1 MHSKSYKGFSLVEL
15 MITLAI
21 AAILLTIGVPS
32 FNDII
37 KDNRLTSQIN
47 SLVSSLGMARSEA
60 LKRSQPVSVCK
71 SGNGTSCSSNWTAS
85 NQGWAVFVDSDQSGS
100 IDAGEEVLRARGRL
114 ENGTN
119 LRFTRNFLNFD
130 RQGSAPV
137 SSGTF
142 VLCDD
147 RGASSAKAIIVL
159 ASGLIRKGEDS
170 NNDGTVEDL
179 NGSNVTCP

>member
-1 MHSKSYKGFSLVEL
+1 MHSKSYNGFSLIEL
-15 MITLAI
+15 MVTLSI

-32 FNDII
+32 FNTII
-37 KDNRLTSQIN
+37 KNNRLTSQIN

-60 LKRSQPVSVCK
+60 LKRNQPVSVCK
-71 SGNGTSCSSNWTAS
+71 SGNGTACSSNWTAS
-85 NQGWAVFVDSDQSGS
+85 SQGWAVFVDSDQNGS
-100 IDAGEEVLRARGRL
+100 IGAGEEVLRANGRL
-114 ENGTN
+114 ESGTK
-119 LRFTRNFLNFD
+119 LRFTGNYLSFD
-130 RQGSAPV
+130 RQGGAPA

-142 VLCDD
+142 ILCDD